1 MPAHCAMR
9 CAGGR
14 PGLRLRARQLQRPRP
29 GKNEE
34 WIVCRR

>member
-14 PGLRLRARQLQRPRP
+14 LGLRLRARQLQRPRP
-29 GKNEE
+29 GKK
-34 WIVCRR
+34 